1 MLLFKIILNLPKM
14 LIQLVRII
22 IRGIATFPSMVT
34 AEVYMYVTVN
44 LKNVIPGTL
53 LP

>member
-1 MLLFKIILNLPKM
+1 M
-14 LIQLVRII
+14 LIQLVSKIL
-22 IRGIATFPSMVT
+22 RGISTFPTMVT
-34 AEVYMYVTVN
+34 AEVYMYATVN